1 LKTPELP
8 STVPPLFRDI
18 INKLLEKKPEKRP
31 NATQILSL
39 PEVKEAAKRL
49 HDQIRKVDP
58 EMA

>member
-1 LKTPELP
+1 
-8 STVPPLFRDI
+8 VPPLFRDI
-18 INKLLEKKPEKRP
+18 INKLLEKDPVKRP

-49 HDQIRKVDP
+49 YDQIRKVDP